1 MATEVLMPALSPTME
16 EGTLAKWLVKE
27 GDTVTSG
34 QIIAD
39 SETDKATMEV
49 EAAHAGFLA
58 ALLADEGDDVPVGQV
73 IAASVTGVG
82 GPAIDLVNAWV
93 AKTVAWVVVVIIA
106 TTIYEIVMRYVFN
119 APTDWVFEFN
129 YLIHGP
135 YFLLLGAY
143 TFAINGHVN
152 VDILYARLSP
162 RTRAV
167 VARAAPAAPSSTTPT
182 TIRMICPCAPIMNI
196 RPNKATTAA
205 IKMLIMNY
213 IVV

>member
-1 MATEVLMPALSPTME
+1 MRVLRQALR
-16 EGTLAKWLVKE
+16 
-27 GDTVTSG
+27 
-34 QIIAD
+34 
-39 SETDKATMEV
+39 
-49 EAAHAGFLA
+49 F
-58 ALLADEGDDVPVGQV
+58 
-73 IAASVTGVG
+73 
-82 GPAIDLVNAWV
+82 IDLVNAWV

-152 VDILYARLSP
+152 VDIIYARLSK

-167 VARAAPAAPSSTTPT
+167 VDLFTMPLFFFFTLMMLVYGGRFAMNSLSFRETLSSAWAPPVYPVKFVIPVAAFLLLLQGLAKY
-182 TIRMICPCAPIMNI
+182 IRDLYLAVTG
-196 RPNKATTAA
+196 KEGV
-205 IKMLIMNY
+205 L
-213 IVV
+213 

>member
-1 MATEVLMPALSPTME
+1 MRVLR
-16 EGTLAKWLVKE
+16 
-27 GDTVTSG
+27 
-34 QIIAD
+34 
-39 SETDKATMEV
+39 
-49 EAAHAGFLA
+49 
-58 ALLADEGDDVPVGQV
+58 QV
-73 IAASVTGVG
+73 LR
-82 GPAIDLVNAWV
+82 AIDLVNAWV

-152 VDILYARLSP
+152 VDIIYARLSR

-167 VARAAPAAPSSTTPT
+167 VDLFTMPLFFFFAL
-182 TIRMICPCAPIMNI
+182 M
-196 RPNKATTAA
+196 
-205 IKMLIMNY
+205 MLIHGASFAMNSLSFRETLSSAWAPPIYPVKFVIPVAAFLLLLQGLAKY
-213 IVV
+213 IRDLHLAVTGKEGVL